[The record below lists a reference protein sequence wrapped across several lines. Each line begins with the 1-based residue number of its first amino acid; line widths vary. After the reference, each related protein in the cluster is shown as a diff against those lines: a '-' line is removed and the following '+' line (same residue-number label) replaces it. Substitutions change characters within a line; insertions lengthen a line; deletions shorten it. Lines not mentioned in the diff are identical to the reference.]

1 MDGTLPSYEAAMRD
15 AREYLRRRDL
25 TSQDEVQLYFAW
37 ERLYAAANVNLST
50 DFLNETRAE
59 LRARQQARLTPRQGL
74 PPPLFT
80 SFDKLNRKSM
90 QSSAFLRSGLSSDAA
105 IEMMA
110 RRYRREAE
118 KLRSSRDKLVMSSVG
133 DTGKRVKKCKRGKKT
148 PQEEVDDLLEDL
160 ERPSSPERR
169 GFKTTEGGTRTKKK
183 FNRRQQNPER
193 EVEEL
198 LAKLKFENSKVLP
211 ESKMRAA
218 RTATNKDEF
227 DFAGGKD
234 SFADELVG
242 GDKAAKAAELR
253 RSSFSMGNTAIDP
266 VLADVENVAAFA
278 AQVSNWRMYPTA
290 DTEVKLSQNGTK
302 GTKRVNGA
310 NKLKKS
316 AGGEGEADTTFDTA
330 LWSSG
335 SDEGPFETNGS
346 LRSSAV
352 STSPTSRRST
362 AHTSEWADDDD
373 DNLGVDEAQLA
384 ARDEELHDQ
393 PAVGVPNSN
402 SVSSQPGKKSSIASS
417 SAVEQNLQLSHAVGE
432 MQVKIKG
439 KEIQVTFKGSLDDGN
454 SDGINNAGLHSERIQ
469 RIAKTSATQKV
480 FGIADTTKLRDGGK
494 GDEHGTAEQPAQM
507 PNAAQDDVH
516 LPHKQ
521 SSVRFYGVE
530 DDDVDE
536 DTNEGRVS
544 SDHETSQIESEVC
557 GTTVASEPTRHEK
570 HSYQALSATQSTAEE
585 ESLYHDAFSDEK
597 TTQQIE
603 REVVYEANSD
613 DANGG
618 LRTSASQVER
628 STVRGHRREES
639 AQRSE
644 VDPAISSDSVP
655 TKSKNNDRL
664 EPFIPSNAATKNTAE
679 DDSLYSDVS
688 SGEAVELENAKDP
701 NKSRRQQGEREEVRE
716 TSEQDS
722 GELRASSSRSEH
734 RNSTAGGRNGVFTDE
749 NRRSSEIREPH
760 REETTRRKQS
770 KHVAVR
776 SRNNR
781 RPSSG
786 EEEYESQG
794 GVSPQEHS
802 RLERGN
808 RESSQRIDTA
818 IHRKS
823 MKVSDDDSNASNSD
837 GPERGRGEELKE
849 TKRSKYSSSSK
860 ANDQLRTVS
869 QVEVSSAVD
878 SAQRLQ
884 ARDKH
889 GTRPHSSRRSRNQ
902 QLVVEDSDEDFSDG
916 PDTPD
921 IEYHR
926 HTTSRYES
934 SQLLRRIPRDTRE
947 YAEYEH
953 RERHSSRPSTRPT
966 SSRHKQRNQ
975 SPDSSNDSSYSE
987 TQKTHG
993 RHRSDSAERPRP
1005 SHSNRDRHGHRR
1017 SSRYPAYDLR
1027 DRDHHLAAAME
1038 SPPKRSKSDIRTK
1051 EMKLTKAKH
1060 DSRSSKPTSR
1070 SLKLPEGIVW
1080 PPGMEADCIA
1090 RLGLD
1095 GHHPIAP
1102 PGLEHLVTDEQWGD
1116 YWTWLH
1122 WYSSWQMWYM
1132 KNDKKPRRNSDK
1144 KKRRGR
1150 RHSESDE
1157 SPDNEADHYEK
1168 HAARNANW
1176 WLDVSATKHRRR
1188 QSRSD

>member
-25 TSQDEVQLYFAW
+25 TSQDEVPLYFAW

-234 SFADELVG
+234 SFAEELVG

-335 SDEGPFETNGS
+335 SAEGPFETNGS

-644 VDPAISSDSVP
+644 VDPAVSSDSVP

-688 SGEAVELENAKDP
+688 RGEAVELENAKDP

-722 GELRASSSRSEH
+722 GELRASSS
-734 RNSTAGGRNGVFTDE
+734 
-749 NRRSSEIREPH
+749 
-760 REETTRRKQS
+760 
-770 KHVAVR
+770 
-776 SRNNR
+776 
-781 RPSSG
+781 
-786 EEEYESQG
+786 
-794 GVSPQEHS
+794 
-802 RLERGN
+802 
-808 RESSQRIDTA
+808 
-818 IHRKS
+818 
-823 MKVSDDDSNASNSD
+823 
-837 GPERGRGEELKE
+837 
-849 TKRSKYSSSSK
+849 
-860 ANDQLRTVS
+860 DQLRTVS

-889 GTRPHSSRRSRNQ
+889 GTRTHSSRRSRNQ

-1144 KKRRGR
+1144 KKRGGR

-1188 QSRSD
+1188 RSRSD

>member
-25 TSQDEVQLYFAW
+25 TSQDEVPLYFAW

-234 SFADELVG
+234 SFAEELVG

-335 SDEGPFETNGS
+335 SAEGPFETNGS
-346 LRSSAV
+346 LRSSAGWMK
-352 STSPTSRRST
+352 
-362 AHTSEWADDDD
+362 HNWL
-373 DNLGVDEAQLA
+373 LGMKNCMTNPLLA
-384 ARDEELHDQ
+384 FPIQ
-393 PAVGVPNSN
+393 IQ
-402 SVSSQPGKKSSIASS
+402 SVLNQ
-417 SAVEQNLQLSHAVGE
+417 
-432 MQVKIKG
+432 G

-644 VDPAISSDSVP
+644 VDPAVSSDSVP

-688 SGEAVELENAKDP
+688 RGEAVELENAKDP

-722 GELRASSSRSEH
+722 GELRASSS
-734 RNSTAGGRNGVFTDE
+734 
-749 NRRSSEIREPH
+749 
-760 REETTRRKQS
+760 
-770 KHVAVR
+770 
-776 SRNNR
+776 
-781 RPSSG
+781 
-786 EEEYESQG
+786 
-794 GVSPQEHS
+794 
-802 RLERGN
+802 
-808 RESSQRIDTA
+808 
-818 IHRKS
+818 
-823 MKVSDDDSNASNSD
+823 
-837 GPERGRGEELKE
+837 
-849 TKRSKYSSSSK
+849 
-860 ANDQLRTVS
+860 DQLRTVS

-889 GTRPHSSRRSRNQ
+889 GTRTHSSRRSRNQ

-1144 KKRRGR
+1144 KKRGGR

-1188 QSRSD
+1188 RSRSD